1 MHASRRTCLH
11 IANTCVPTTPHA
23 GMPTQPEA
31 WSVVK
36 GNFPPRSLSSLRE
49 LRDALVGYSTDY
61 PVRERSTSRC
71 WGLRLLLLLGG
82 SSIAFQSQLS
92 LSLSSYKRRDEG
104 IHWIYGWNPNRNL
117 RSECS
122 SWVLLCV
129 GSRIYI
135 CVGARMYICIGLK
148 MYICIGSKMYICVG
162 ARMYICSSA

>member
-1 MHASRRTCLH
+1 
-11 IANTCVPTTPHA
+11 
-23 GMPTQPEA
+23 MPTALPGDACKQTHLFAHCKYLCTNNTSCWHANAAEA

-135 CVGARMYICIGLK
+135 CVGARMYIC
-148 MYICIGSKMYICVG
+148 
-162 ARMYICSSA
+162 SSA